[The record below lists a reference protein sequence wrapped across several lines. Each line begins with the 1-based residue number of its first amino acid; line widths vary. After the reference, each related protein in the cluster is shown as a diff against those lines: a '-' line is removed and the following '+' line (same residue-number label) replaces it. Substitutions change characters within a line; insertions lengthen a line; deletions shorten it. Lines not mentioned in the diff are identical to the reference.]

1 MKILKIFL
9 ILSSLY
15 LFLNADDDHKKYKHS
30 YKNLDFLNLNSDQ
43 LEKMKTI
50 LIDFKKEYKTF
61 YEYKENQEDL
71 LEDLMENKNFDE
83 NQYLKII
90 SDIKIKAAILEVE
103 RLKRIHVILDEKQRE
118 EFSEYLKEWEI
129 E

>member
-30 YKNLDFLNLNSDQ
+30 YKNLDFLHLNPTQ
-43 LEKMKTI
+43 MEKIKTI

-83 NQYLKII
+83 KQYLKILT
-90 SDIKIKAAILEVE
+90 DVKTKAAVLEVS
-103 RLKRIHVILDEKQRE
+103 RLKKIHAILDEKQKE
-118 EFSEYLKEWEI
+118 KFAEYLEEWEI

>member
-15 LFLNADDDHKKYKHS
+15 LFLNADDGHKKYKHS
-30 YKNLDFLNLNSDQ
+30 YKNLDFLHLNSTQ
-43 LEKMKTI
+43 LEKIKTI
-50 LIDFKKEYKTF
+50 LIDFKKEYKEF
-61 YEYKENQEDL
+61 YEYKEEQEDL

-83 NQYLKII
+83 KQYLKII

-103 RLKRIHVILDEKQRE
+103 RLKKIHAILDEKQRK
-118 EFSEYLKEWEI
+118 EFADYLEEWEI

>member
-30 YKNLDFLNLNSDQ
+30 YKNLDFLHLNPTQ
-43 LEKMKTI
+43 MEKIKTI

-71 LEDLMENKNFDE
+71 LEDLMEDKNFDE
-83 NQYLKII
+83 KQYLKII

-103 RLKRIHVILDEKQRE
+103 RLKKIHAILDEKQRK
-118 EFSEYLKEWEI
+118 EFADYLEEWEI

>member
-30 YKNLDFLNLNSDQ
+30 YKNLDFLHLNPTQ
-43 LEKMKTI
+43 MEKIKTI

-71 LEDLMENKNFDE
+71 LEDLMEDKNFDE
-83 NQYLKII
+83 KQYLKII

>member
-30 YKNLDFLNLNSDQ
+30 YKNLDFLHLNPSQ
-43 LEKMKTI
+43 LEKIKTI
-50 LIDFKKEYKTF
+50 LIDFKKEYKSF
-61 YEYKENQEDL
+61 YEYKDNQENL
-71 LEDLMENKNFDE
+71 LKDLMEDKNFDE
-83 NQYLKII
+83 KQYLKII

-103 RLKRIHVILDEKQRE
+103 RLKKIHAILDEKQRE
-118 EFSEYLKEWEI
+118 EFAEYLEEWEI

>member
-30 YKNLDFLNLNSDQ
+30 YKNLDFLHLNPTQ
-43 LEKMKTI
+43 LEKIKTI
-50 LIDFKKEYKTF
+50 LIDFKKEYKSF
-61 YEYKENQEDL
+61 YEYKDNQENL
-71 LEDLMENKNFDE
+71 LKDLMEDKNFDE
-83 NQYLKII
+83 KQYLKII

-103 RLKRIHVILDEKQRE
+103 RLKKIHAILDEKQRE
-118 EFSEYLKEWEI
+118 EFAEYLEEWEI

>member
-30 YKNLDFLNLNSDQ
+30 YKNLDFLHLNPTQ
-43 LEKMKTI
+43 LEKIKTI
-50 LIDFKKEYKTF
+50 LIDFKKEYKSF
-61 YEYKENQEDL
+61 YEYKDNQENL
-71 LEDLMENKNFDE
+71 LKDLMEDKNFDE
-83 NQYLKII
+83 KQYLKII

-103 RLKRIHVILDEKQRE
+103 RLKKIHVILDEKQRE
-118 EFSEYLKEWEI
+118 EFAEYLEEWEI

>member
-30 YKNLDFLNLNSDQ
+30 YKNLDFLHLNPTQ
-43 LEKMKTI
+43 MEKIKTI

-71 LEDLMENKNFDE
+71 LGDLMEDKNFDE
-83 NQYLKII
+83 KQYLKII
-90 SDIKIKAAILEVE
+90 SDIKIKAATLEVE
-103 RLKRIHVILDEKQRE
+103 RLKKIHAILDEKQRE
-118 EFSEYLKEWEI
+118 EFAEYLEEWEI

>member
-30 YKNLDFLNLNSDQ
+30 YKNLDFLHLNPTQ
-43 LEKMKTI
+43 MEKIKTI
-50 LIDFKKEYKTF
+50 LIDFKKEYKSF
-61 YEYKENQEDL
+61 YEYKDNQENL
-71 LEDLMENKNFDE
+71 LKDLMEDKNFDE
-83 NQYLKII
+83 KQYLKII

>member
-9 ILSSLY
+9 LLSSLF

-30 YKNLDFLNLNSDQ
+30 YKNLDFLNLNSNQ

-50 LIDFKKEYKTF
+50 LIDFKKEYKDF

-71 LEDLMENKNFDE
+71 LEDLMEDANFDE
-83 NQYLKII
+83 NQYLKIV
-90 SDIKIKAAILEVE
+90 SDIKIKAAILEVK
-103 RLKRIHVILDEKQRE
+103 RLKKIHAILDEKQRE
-118 EFSEYLKEWEI
+118 EFAEYLEEWEI

>member
-30 YKNLDFLNLNSDQ
+30 YKNLDFLHLNPSQ
-43 LEKMKTI
+43 LEKIKTI
-50 LIDFKKEYKTF
+50 LIDFKKEYKSF
-61 YEYKENQEDL
+61 YEYKENQENL
-71 LEDLMENKNFDE
+71 LKDLMEDKNFDE
-83 NQYLKII
+83 KQYLKII

-118 EFSEYLKEWEI
+118 EFAEYLEEWEI

>member
-30 YKNLDFLNLNSDQ
+30 YKNLDFLHLNPTQ
-43 LEKMKTI
+43 MEKIKTI

-71 LEDLMENKNFDE
+71 LEDLMEDKNFDE
-83 NQYLKII
+83 KEYLKII

-103 RLKRIHVILDEKQRE
+103 RLKKIHAILDKKQRE
-118 EFSEYLKEWEI
+118 EFAEYLEEWEI

>member
-15 LFLNADDDHKKYKHS
+15 LFLNADDGHKKYKHS
-30 YKNLDFLNLNSDQ
+30 YKNLDFLHLNSTQ
-43 LEKMKTI
+43 LENIKTI
-50 LIDFKKEYKTF
+50 LIDFKKDYKEF

-71 LEDLMENKNFDE
+71 LEDLIKNKEFDE
-83 NQYLKII
+83 KQYLKILT
-90 SDIKIKAAILEVE
+90 DIKIKSANLEVS
-103 RLKRIHVILDEKQRE
+103 RLKKIHAILDEKQRE
-118 EFSEYLKEWEI
+118 EFAQYLEEWEI

>member
-30 YKNLDFLNLNSDQ
+30 YKNLDFLHLNPSQ
-43 LEKMKTI
+43 LEKIKTI
-50 LIDFKKEYKTF
+50 LIDFKKEYKSF
-61 YEYKENQEDL
+61 YEYKENQENL
-71 LEDLMENKNFDE
+71 LKDLMEDKNFDE
-83 NQYLKII
+83 KQYLKII

>member
-30 YKNLDFLNLNSDQ
+30 YKNLDFLYLNPTQ
-43 LEKMKTI
+43 MEKIKTI

-71 LEDLMENKNFDE
+71 LEDLMEDKNFDE
-83 NQYLKII
+83 KEYLKII

-103 RLKRIHVILDEKQRE
+103 RLKKIHAILDEKQRE
-118 EFSEYLKEWEI
+118 EFAEYLEEWEI

>member
-9 ILSSLY
+9 LLSSLF

-30 YKNLDFLNLNSDQ
+30 YKNLDFLHLNPTQ
-43 LEKMKTI
+43 MEKIKTI

-71 LEDLMENKNFDE
+71 LEDLMEDKNFDE
-83 NQYLKII
+83 KQYLKII

-103 RLKRIHVILDEKQRE
+103 RLKKIHAILDEKQRE
-118 EFSEYLKEWEI
+118 EFAEYLEEWEI

>member
-30 YKNLDFLNLNSDQ
+30 YKNLDFLHLNPTQ
-43 LEKMKTI
+43 MEKIKTI

-71 LEDLMENKNFDE
+71 LEDLMVDKNFDE
-83 NQYLKII
+83 KEYLKII

-103 RLKRIHVILDEKQRE
+103 RLKKIHAILDEKQRE
-118 EFSEYLKEWEI
+118 EFAEYLEEWEI

>member
-30 YKNLDFLNLNSDQ
+30 YKNLDFLHLNPSQ
-43 LEKMKTI
+43 LEKIKTI
-50 LIDFKKEYKTF
+50 LIDFKKEYKSF
-61 YEYKENQEDL
+61 YEYKENQENL
-71 LEDLMENKNFDE
+71 LKDLMEDKNFDE
-83 NQYLKII
+83 KQYLKII

-103 RLKRIHVILDEKQRE
+103 RLKKIHAILDEKQRE
-118 EFSEYLKEWEI
+118 EFAEYLEEWEI

>member
-30 YKNLDFLNLNSDQ
+30 YKNLDFLHLNPSQ
-43 LEKMKTI
+43 LEKIKTI
-50 LIDFKKEYKTF
+50 LIDFKKEYKSF
-61 YEYKENQEDL
+61 YEYKENQENL
-71 LEDLMENKNFDE
+71 LKDLMEDKNFDE
-83 NQYLKII
+83 KQYLKII

-103 RLKRIHVILDEKQRE
+103 RLKKIHVILDEKQRE
-118 EFSEYLKEWEI
+118 EFSEYLEEWEI